1 MRSAS
6 FRSICRRSLLL
17 LAVILGP
24 LLQLAHAFLAREPSH
39 KGINR
44 ITNKRSFIVRKE
56 ASNKTASNFAVKD
69 ESTGR
74 IDQKTWAQFVGR
86 NRHWIVL
93 VDDELDT
100 RVAVGDYLH
109 NQGYQV
115 TTCSSADA
123 VLDLLAN
130 RTEEGDLPRSPDVI
144 ISDVRMPGKDGVQ
157 LLRWIRQ
164 DSRLKKVPVIL
175 LTAKAMTKDRIDGY
189 NAGADVYLP
198 KPFDPDELVAIVDN
212 RIARQKQLKKGS
224 EGMLRMELKDEIS
237 RIKQLMKKNSD
248 NVVKKTDV
256 YLTLA
261 EREVLDLISKGYSN
275 AEIAT
280 QRGTGVPQVKKIVTK
295 LYKESMT
302 KSRTQLVR
310 WAIETGYVAPR

>member
-1 MRSAS
+1 
-6 FRSICRRSLLL
+6 
-17 LAVILGP
+17 VT
-24 LLQLAHAFLAREPSH
+24 HAFLAKIYSH
-39 KGINR
+39 NSLNR
-44 ITNKRSFIVRKE
+44 ITNKRSFVVRKE
-56 ASNKTASNFAVKD
+56 ASNKTASSFLVKD

-74 IDQKTWAQFVGR
+74 IDQKAWSQFVGR

-93 VDDELDT
+93 VDDELDM
-100 RVAVGDYLH
+100 RVAVGDYLY

-130 RTEEGDLPRSPDVI
+130 RTDEGDLPRVPDVI

-164 DSRLKKVPVIL
+164 DTRLKKIPVIL
-175 LTAKAMTKDRIDGY
+175 LTAKAMTKDRVDGY

-198 KPFDPDELVAIVDN
+198 KPFDPEELVAIVDN

-280 QRGTGVPQVKKIVTK
+280 KRGTGVPQVKKIVTK

-302 KSRTQLVR
+302 KTRTQLVR

>member
-1 MRSAS
+1 MRT
-6 FRSICRRSLLL
+6 RIVQRTWRISLLL
-17 LAVILGP
+17 LILGSIFHST
-24 LLQLAHAFLAREPSH
+24 HAFLP
-39 KGINR
+39 R
-44 ITNKRSFIVRKE
+44 IHPHGVLIHLTNKPSLIEGRA
-56 ASNKTASNFAVKD
+56 ASNKTRDNYVVAD
-69 ESTGR
+69 ESA
-74 IDQKTWAQFVGR
+74 DPVDKPAWARVVGR

-93 VDDELDT
+93 VDDEVDT
-100 RVAVGDYLH
+100 RMAVGDYLH
-109 NQGYQV
+109 DQGYQV
-115 TTCSSADA
+115 TTCSSANA
-123 VLDLLAN
+123 LLDLMGN
-130 RTEEGDLPRSPDVI
+130 RTNEGDLPRVPDAI

-164 DSRLKKVPVIL
+164 DPLLKKVPVIL

-189 NAGADVYLP
+189 NAGADAYLP

-212 RIARQKQLKKGS
+212 RIARRKQLTKGS
-224 EGMLRMELKDEIS
+224 EGILRMELKDEIS
-237 RIKQLMKKNSD
+237 RIKELMKKNSD
-248 NVVKKTDV
+248 SVVKKTDV

-280 QRGTGVPQVKKIVTK
+280 ARGTGLSQVKKTVTK

-310 WAIETGYVAPR
+310 WAIETGYVSSR

>member
-1 MRSAS
+1 
-6 FRSICRRSLLL
+6 LL
-17 LAVILGP
+17 LAVVGSLV
-24 LLQLAHAFLAREPSH
+24 QLTHAFLARLHSH
-39 KGINR
+39 EGTSCR
-44 ITNKRSFIVRKE
+44 ANKRSLIVRKE
-56 ASNKTASNFAVKD
+56 ASNKTTNNFAVKD

-74 IDQKTWAQFVGR
+74 IDQNAWSRFVGR
-86 NRHWIVL
+86 NQHWIVF
-93 VDDELDT
+93 VDDERDT
-100 RVAVGDYLH
+100 RVAVGNYLH

-123 VLDLLAN
+123 LLDLLGN
-130 RTEEGDLPRSPDVI
+130 RTDDGDLPRVPDVI

-224 EGMLRMELKDEIS
+224 EGMLRMELKEEIS

-256 YLTLA
+256 YLTLG

-280 QRGTGVPQVKKIVTK
+280 QRGTGVPHVKKIVTK
-295 LYKESMT
+295 LYKESKT
-302 KSRTQLVR
+302 KSRTQLIR